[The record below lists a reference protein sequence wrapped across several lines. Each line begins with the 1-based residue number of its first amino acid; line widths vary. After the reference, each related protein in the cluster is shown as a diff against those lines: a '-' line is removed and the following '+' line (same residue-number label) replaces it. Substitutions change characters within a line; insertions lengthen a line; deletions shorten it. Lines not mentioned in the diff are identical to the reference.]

1 MNRKINTLSL
11 AIGGLLAGH
20 AAVAQNNLVIQPP
33 AGGSVVI
40 EDAAGNQV
48 LLEVDENGVLRLPGV
63 AASAEQD
70 AVLCMNVGSG
80 QLGPCSDAA
89 LVGFEGPTGPTG
101 PIGAQGEMGPQGERG
116 PRGEIG
122 PQGEAGPPG
131 PTGAMGPTG
140 PIGELG
146 ATGPTGPVG
155 PTGAAGTYQIGSGLE
170 LNGDVL
176 SLPTDCVAGQSL
188 EFDGTEWICVPL
200 AGPTGPTGPTGSS

>member
-11 AIGGLLAGH
+11 AIGGLLTGH
-20 AAVAQNNLVIQPP
+20 AAVAQSDLVIKPP

-63 AASAEQD
+63 VASAEQD

-89 LVGFEGPTGPTG
+89 LLGFEGPTGPTG
-101 PIGAQGEMGPQGERG
+101 PMGAQGEIGLPGVPGP
-116 PRGEIG
+116 PGEIG
-122 PQGEAGPPG
+122 PQGEAGPAGPTGERGPNGPIGEPG
-131 PTGAMGPTG
+131 PTGPMGPT
-140 PIGELG
+140 
-146 ATGPTGPVG
+146 G

-176 SLPTDCVAGQSL
+176 SLPTDCLTGQSL
-188 EFDGTEWICVPL
+188 EFDGSEWICVPPV
-200 AGPTGPTGPTGSS
+200 GPTGPTGPTG